1 MPKLLTR
8 RDFGR
13 VMLAGAGAA
22 SLPAFLSA
30 ADPRRLK
37 IGCTTLIWGAV
48 PNRPENLEAALKD
61 MYALGY
67 NGFETFAS
75 ILEDWEKKG
84 TLAPLLKKY
93 PIPLTSAYTTVNCTD
108 PSARREQVAM
118 LQRYA
123 GLVKKYGGRFLVQSS
138 NNRSPNYKFA
148 ENRANIIAAYNE
160 YGKAVTDLGIGTGL
174 HQHTGSA
181 VETQEET
188 YAVME
193 AVDHKVFK
201 FAPDVGQLQ
210 KGGSDAAKVVKDFS
224 SIIVHMHLK
233 DYKGWDQMAGYCPL
247 GQGVVDLKGILDT
260 MEKANPNANIMH
272 ELDGS
277 ANQTFTPRQTAEIGK
292 AYLQKLG
299 YTFRS

>member
-1 MPKLLTR
+1 MSKPLTR
-8 RDFGR
+8 RDFGQT
-13 VMLAGAGAA
+13 VLACVGAA
-22 SLPAFLSA
+22 AFPAFLSA
-30 ADPRRLK
+30 ADPRKLK
-37 IGCTTLIWGAV
+37 IGCTTLIWGGL
-48 PNRPENLEAALKD
+48 PNKPENLEPALKD
-61 MYALGY
+61 MSELGY

-84 TLAPLLKKY
+84 ALAPLLQKY

-108 PSARREQVAM
+108 PSVRKDQVAM

-123 GLVKKYGGRFLVQSS
+123 ALVKKYGGRFLVQSS
-138 NNRSPNYKFA
+138 NNRGTTYNFA

-160 YGKAVTDLGIGTGL
+160 YGKAVTDMGIGTGL

-181 VETQEET
+181 VETRDET

-210 KGGSDAAKVVKDFS
+210 KGGADAAQVVKDFS

-247 GQGVVDLKGILDT
+247 GQGVVDLKGILET
-260 MEKANPNANIMH
+260 METANPNANIMH

-299 YTFRS
+299 YTFRR

>member
-1 MPKLLTR
+1 MPNRVTR
-8 RDFGR
+8 RDFGKT
-13 VMLAGAGAA
+13 VLAGVGAA
-22 SLPAFLSA
+22 ALPTFLTA
-30 ADPRRLK
+30 AESRKLK

-48 PNRPENLEAALKD
+48 PNKPENLEAALKD
-61 MYALGY
+61 MYELGY

-75 ILEDWEKKG
+75 ILEDWDKKG
-84 TLAPLLKKY
+84 TLQPLLQKY
-93 PIPLTSAYTTVNCTD
+93 PIPLTSAYTGVNCTD
-108 PSARREQVAM
+108 PAARKEQVAM

-123 GLVKKYGGRFLVQSS
+123 KLVKKYGGKFLVQSS
-138 NNRSPNYKFA
+138 NGRGPNYNFA
-148 ENRANIIAAYNE
+148 AVKQNIIDAYNE

-181 VETQEET
+181 VESRDET
-188 YAVME
+188 YTVME

-210 KGGSDAAKVVKDFS
+210 KGGADAAQVIKDFKN
-224 SIIVHMHLK
+224 IVVHMHLK

-247 GQGVVDLKGILDT
+247 GGGVVDLKSILDT
-260 MEKANPNANIMH
+260 MEQANPTANIMH

-277 ANQTFTPRQTAEIGK
+277 ANQQYTPRQTAEISK

-299 YTFRS
+299 YTFKA